1 MANTYT
7 LIEAKTLGSSA
18 ASVTFSSIPGTYTDL
33 KLVGSTRTTR
43 NVGSTSQ
50 IYLQVN
56 SITTSVYSFKQVS
69 GTGSATDWNQGSS
82 VAPTAATIGQT
93 SQSTDTASTFGNFEF
108 YIPNY
113 AGSNNKSLSADS
125 VQENNATAAYASLT
139 AWLMANTAA
148 ITSLTLTTTA
158 TFSFAQYSSF
168 YLYGI
173 KNS

>member
-7 LIEAKTLGSSA
+7 LIEAQTLGSSA
-18 ASVTFSSIPGTYTDL
+18 ASVTFSSIPATYTDL

-43 NVGSTSQ
+43 NVGSVSNL
-50 IYLQVN
+50 YLQVN
-56 SITTSVYSFKQVS
+56 SITSAVYTIKQLS
-69 GTGSATDWNQGSS
+69 GTGSAADNNTASNVVPTSAS
-82 VAPTAATIGQT
+82 VGHT
-93 SQSTDTASTFGNFEF
+93 SQSTDTANTFGNFEF

-113 AGSNNKSLSADS
+113 AGSNNKSLSSDA
-125 VQENNATAAYASLT
+125 VQENDASAAYSSLT

-158 TFSFAQYSSF
+158 TFSFVQYSSF